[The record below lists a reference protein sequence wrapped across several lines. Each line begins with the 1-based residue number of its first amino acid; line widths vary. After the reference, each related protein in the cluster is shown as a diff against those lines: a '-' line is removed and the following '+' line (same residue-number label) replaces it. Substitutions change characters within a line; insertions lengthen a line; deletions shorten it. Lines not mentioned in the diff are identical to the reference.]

1 MRTSTWIRGVGAAVL
16 VGAITLIAA
25 AGPIDSADVSA
36 APGPAPYGY
45 ADFFGVPRL
54 GNEASRGTGC
64 GGDGSIGDVI
74 PDGYWRGFVR
84 SFDGPSL
91 QFDLICVYP
100 GATGVRLADE
110 FYRADPEAPNYWW
123 PDGWPVS
130 NNPRTRTVAVGSS
143 FFSHGTVV
151 ADDGSV
157 PFAQPGVPFDA
168 DSNAWI
174 LIAGGQA
181 QWAVSGPASLA
192 TPTVP
197 PPPAPAAASYGYAD
211 FFGVPQLGTE
221 PVRGTG
227 CGGDGSLGDAIPDGY
242 WRGFVRAWDGPSLVE
257 SATMQFDVMCVY
269 VGDVADQLAAEFA
282 AANPGEAEMWWPDGW
297 PVNSNDRTR
306 SVPIGPGFF
315 AHGTTFADDGTAPFA
330 QPDVPFDQSL
340 NTWARIVDGA
350 AVWAVSSPSFS

>member
-1 MRTSTWIRGVGAAVL
+1 MGTSTWIKRAATVAALGATLGVGA
-16 VGAITLIAA
+16 GP
-25 AGPIDSADVSA
+25 AGSLDVDA

-74 PDGYWRGFVR
+74 PDGYWRGYVR

-100 GATGVRLADE
+100 SPTGVRLADE
-110 FYRADPEAPNYWW
+110 FYRANPDAPNYWW

-130 NNPRTRTVAVGSS
+130 NNPRTRTVAVGPS

-151 ADDGSV
+151 AGDGSV

-168 DSNAWI
+168 NSSAWI
-174 LIAGGQA
+174 LITGGQA

-192 TPTVP
+192 SPTVP
-197 PPPAPAAASYGYAD
+197 PPPAPPADPYGYAD
-211 FFGVPQLGTE
+211 FFDVPQLGSE

-227 CGGDGSLGDAIPDGY
+227 CGGDGSLGDVIPDGY
-242 WRGFVRAWDGPSLVE
+242 WRGFVGGWDGPTLVE

-269 VGDVADQLAAEFA
+269 VGDTANQLAEEFY

-297 PVNSNDRTR
+297 PVNNNERTR
-306 SVPIGPGFF
+306 SVPVGAGFF
-315 AHGTTFADDGTAPFA
+315 AHGTTFAGDGTAPFA
-330 QPDVPFDQSL
+330 QPGMPFDQNL
-340 NTWARIVDGA
+340 NTWIRIVDGA
-350 AVWAVSSPSFS
+350 ALWAVSSPSFG

>member
-1 MRTSTWIRGVGAAVL
+1 MLI
-16 VGAITLIAA
+16 GAITLVAA

-45 ADFFGVPRL
+45 ADFYGVPRL

-100 GATGVRLADE
+100 GAAGVRLADE
-110 FYRADPEAPNYWW
+110 FYRANPDAPNYWW

-151 ADDGSV
+151 AGDGSV

-168 DSNAWI
+168 NSNAWI

-197 PPPAPAAASYGYAD
+197 PPPAPPAASYGYAD

-227 CGGDGSLGDAIPDGY
+227 CGGDGSLGDVIPDGY
-242 WRGFVRAWDGPSLVE
+242 WRGFVRGGDGPSLVQ

-269 VGDVADQLAAEFA
+269 VGDVADQLAADSLPPTLARRRCGGRTAGRSTATTGPA
-282 AANPGEAEMWWPDGW
+282 AC
-297 PVNSNDRTR
+297 R
-306 SVPIGPGFF
+306 SVRGSSFMARRSP
-315 AHGTTFADDGTAPFA
+315 TTAP
-330 QPDVPFDQSL
+330 
-340 NTWARIVDGA
+340 RR
-350 AVWAVSSPSFS
+350 SPSPACRSTRA